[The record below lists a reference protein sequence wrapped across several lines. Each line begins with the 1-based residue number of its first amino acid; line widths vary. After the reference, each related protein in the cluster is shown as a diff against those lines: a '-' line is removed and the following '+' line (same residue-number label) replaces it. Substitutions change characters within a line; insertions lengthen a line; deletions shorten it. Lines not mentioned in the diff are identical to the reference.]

1 MVAVQYIYH
10 RCSRLA
16 LVAIILLTIVGMLV
30 PDTAHARKRKRKA
43 KKAVAVKSINIVSER
58 EITDGVFYKQLIL
71 NKEHSVH
78 ILEVDISSPEITVF
92 PVKGLDRFTGLEKL
106 SDMVLRR
113 DSIEPYFM
121 LGGINANFWSAYLNK
136 PIGPT
141 IIDGEVVQMHPY
153 KQWSSLFVTQGGEYI
168 IDRISLTGAATIG
181 KTNYPINSVNYRTEA
196 TGLVLYNSFAGG
208 QVPYLEP
215 KDSRAILKEL
225 QANAIPEGLDSTEA
239 DLRAEELKEELEANY
254 RREKLEYSMPR
265 LVLRRIDISVVNRSC
280 LYRVEQVIT
289 TEGIAP
295 LGKDLAVLSLGSDFE
310 GSMPKPGDIIPI
322 SFSTEKYSDKPF
334 VHAVSGTPRLV
345 RNGIAQHEAHI
356 EGSKARRFLHKRL
369 PRTAVGIDKK
379 GKKLFLVAVDGAD
392 PRRGTRGMTLQQLA
406 EAMKTIGSYNAINLD
421 GGGSTSMVV
430 GNENVVT
437 MGGGPFA
444 RKVSVGM
451 VVAKCCKNPASE
463 SEE

>member
-1 MVAVQYIYH
+1 MLTFRHLYIQCT
-10 RCSRLA
+10 RFA
-16 LVAIILLTIVGMLV
+16 FLTIVLATIVCLLV
-30 PDTAHARKRKRKA
+30 PDIAHARKRKRSS
-43 KKAVAVKSINIVSER
+43 KKAVAVKSIKILSER
-58 EITDGVFYKQLIL
+58 EITEGVQYKKLIIQGT
-71 NKEHSVH
+71 HSVH
-78 ILEVDISSPEITVF
+78 VLEVDISSPEITVF

-153 KQWSSLFVTQGGEYI
+153 KQWSSLFVTQGGEYV
-168 IDRISLTGAATIG
+168 IDRITLTGDVTIG
-181 KTNYPINSVNYRTEA
+181 KTRFPIQSVNYRTDA
-196 TGLVLYNSFAGG
+196 TGIVLYNSFAGG

-215 KDSRAILKEL
+215 TDSRAILKEL

-239 DLRAEELKEELEANY
+239 EVHAEELKEELEENY

-265 LVLRRIDISVVNRSC
+265 LLLRRIDIPVVNRTC
-280 LYRVEQVIT
+280 LYRVEKLIT
-289 TEGIAP
+289 DEGIAP
-295 LGKDLAVLSLGSDFE
+295 MGKDIVVLSLGTDF
-310 GSMPKPGDIIPI
+310 PGEYPAIGEVISV
-322 SFSTEKYSDKPF
+322 SFSTEKYADKPF
-334 VHAVSGTPRLV
+334 VHAISGTPRLV
-345 RNGIAQHEAHI
+345 RNGIAKHEAHI

-406 EAMKTIGSYNAINLD
+406 NAMKIIGSHNAINLD

-430 GNENVVT
+430 ENENVIT

-451 VVAKCCKNPASE
+451 VVAKCCKNPE